1 MKQAENHKKGLRWLW
16 ARNHMGNSRYNK
28 NLKRLTILSAAGLF
42 ILLFLLVYIINA
54 GPSVKSLYGDKPW
67 ANSQIEKQGTLADLT
82 SLSRVIVTRFHQ
94 TESNVQSVFGVVWI
108 FDILGIMVLVTNL
121 FFIRRLKAE
130 LKKDNKTG

>member
-1 MKQAENHKKGLRWLW
+1 VNYIGTFVLVV
-16 ARNHMGNSRYNK
+16 
-28 NLKRLTILSAAGLF
+28 
-42 ILLFLLVYIINA
+42 LLIYIINA
-54 GPSVKSLYGDKPW
+54 APAVQSLYADLSW
-67 ANSQIEKQGTLADLT
+67 ANSQIDKQGTLADLT